1 MLDRKMVINE
11 LRARGY
17 VAEEKNVVKNGVNC
31 NGISIRLPETK
42 TENEKFQIFAGVIYM
57 DTLEEM
63 KEMEN
68 LSFEQVVERIIEVV
82 WENSPKLN
90 DFPKNDKEVLQKIT
104 IGFQRTEYNS
114 NMLKLESDFDGIEE
128 YLYIMTEDGKINMN
142 DDFLKYF
149 NVPVE
154 SAWKAAEENTK
165 RDSIIFSM
173 ADFFKDVA
181 DVKNFIRIPL
191 YVVTNKEMKYGAS
204 AIINK
209 EMLSDYCHERD
220 INKIVVL
227 PSSIYEMLFFPLDE
241 AIDERDIDEIIQEV
255 NDTLVSPIE
264 QLGNK
269 SYIMEV

>member
-11 LRARGY
+11 LRKRGY
-17 VAEEKNVVKNGVNC
+17 IAEEKNVVKNGVIC
-31 NGISIRLPETK
+31 DGISIHLPETK
-42 TENEKFQIFAGVIYM
+42 MENEKVQSVFGVIYM

-114 NMLKLESDFDGIEE
+114 NMLKRESDFDGIEE

-154 SAWKAAEENTK
+154 SAWKA
-165 RDSIIFSM
+165 
-173 ADFFKDVA
+173 
-181 DVKNFIRIPL
+181 
-191 YVVTNKEMKYGAS
+191 KEK
-204 AIINK
+204 
-209 EMLSDYCHERD
+209 
-220 INKIVVL
+220 
-227 PSSIYEMLFFPLDE
+227 
-241 AIDERDIDEIIQEV
+241 
-255 NDTLVSPIE
+255 
-264 QLGNK
+264 
-269 SYIMEV
+269 

>member
-11 LRARGY
+11 LRKRGY
-17 VAEEKNVVKNGVNC
+17 IAEEKNVVKNGVIC
-31 NGISIRLPETK
+31 DGISIHLPETK
-42 TENEKFQIFAGVIYM
+42 MENEKVQSVFGVIYM

-114 NMLKLESDFDGIEE
+114 NMLKRKSDFDGIEE
-128 YLYIMTEDGKINMN
+128 YLYIMTEDGKININ

-154 SAWKAAEENTK
+154 SAWRAAEENTK

-173 ADFFKDVA
+173 ADF
-181 DVKNFIRIPL
+181 
-191 YVVTNKEMKYGAS
+191 
-204 AIINK
+204 
-209 EMLSDYCHERD
+209 
-220 INKIVVL
+220 L
-227 PSSIYEMLFFPLDE
+227 P
-241 AIDERDIDEIIQEV
+241 
-255 NDTLVSPIE
+255 
-264 QLGNK
+264 
-269 SYIMEV
+269 